1 MAAPILK
8 DVVAYVEVW
17 SSNGTENYSKT
28 FTTQLVDMG
37 AKVSKTF
44 NKQVT
49 HVIFKDGY
57 QSTWDKARKRGVK
70 LVSVLWVEK
79 CRTAGAHIDE
89 SLFPAANTNE
99 HLPSLIKKKRKC
111 MQPKD
116 FNFKT
121 PENDKRFQKK
131 FEKMAKELQRQKTS
145 LDDDVPILLFESN
158 GSLTYS
164 PTIKINSSHHSAM
177 EKRLQEMKERRENLS
192 PTSSQMI
199 QQSHDNPSNS
209 LCEAP
214 LNISHD
220 TLCSDESIAGGLH
233 SSFDD
238 LCGNSE
244 CGNQERKL
252 GGSINDT
259 KSDMC
264 ISSLVLKT
272 NNTHLSP
279 SFAHLDKSSPQKFLS
294 NLSKEEINLQRNIV
308 GKIVT
313 PDQKQAAGMSQ
324 ETFEEKYRLSPTLS
338 STKGHLLIHS
348 RPRSSSVKR
357 KRVSYGFHS
366 PPKEKCK
373 RKRSIRRSIMPRL
386 QLCRS
391 EGSLQCM
398 AGPALEALG
407 CGESSYDDYFSPDN
421 LKERNSEN
429 LPPKSQLPSNPA
441 QFSCRSLSKKERT
454 SIFEMS
460 DFSCVGKKPRTVDI
474 TSFTAKTICS
484 PQKTASGEGCATFS
498 CVTSEES
505 SAPEETLRYCRQ
517 AGPQQK
523 EDAWPEGN
531 GFSYTIEDPALPKGH
546 DGDLT
551 PFEGILEEVKEA
563 VGLKSTQDK
572 GTTSKISNSSE
583 GEAPSEHEPRSV
595 VDCNVER
602 SAEDKENLPGG
613 YSGSVKN
620 RPTRRDIL
628 DGSCDSFKDLI
639 KPHEE
644 LKKSGKGKKPTRTLV
659 MTSMPSE
666 KQNVVIQVVD
676 KLKGFSIAPD
686 VCETTTHVLS
696 GKPLRTLNVLLGI
709 ARGCWVLSYDW
720 VLWSLE
726 SGHWISE
733 EPFELSIHFPAAPL
747 CRRECHLSAGPY
759 RGTLFADQ
767 PVMFVSPASSPPVAK
782 LCELVHL
789 CGGRVS
795 QVPRQASIVIGPYSG
810 KKKATVKY
818 LSEKWVLDSI
828 TQHKVC
834 ASENYLLPQ

>member
-57 QSTWDKARKRGVK
+57 QSTWDKAQKRGVK

-145 LDDDVPILLFESN
+145 L
-158 GSLTYS
+158 
-164 PTIKINSSHHSAM
+164 A
-177 EKRLQEMKERRENLS
+177 
-192 PTSSQMI
+192 SQLI

-214 LNISHD
+214 LNISRD
-220 TLCSDESIAGGLH
+220 TLCSDEYFAGGLH

-238 LCGNSE
+238 LCGNSG

-252 GGSINDT
+252 EGSINDI
-259 KSDMC
+259 KSDVC
-264 ISSLVLKT
+264 ISSLVSKA
-272 NNTHLSP
+272 NNIHSSP
-279 SFAHLDKSSPQKFLS
+279 SFTHLDKSSPQKFLS
-294 NLSKEEINLQRNIV
+294 NLSKEEINLQRNIA

-338 STKGHLLIHS
+338 SIKGHLLIHS

-357 KRVSYGFHS
+357 KRVSHGSHS

-391 EGSLQCM
+391 EGRLQHV
-398 AGPALEALG
+398 AGPALKALS

-429 LPPKSQLPSNPA
+429 LPPESQLPSSPA

-460 DFSCVGKKPRTVDI
+460 DFSCVGKKTRTVDI
-474 TSFTAKTICS
+474 TNFTAKTISS
-484 PQKTASGEGCATFS
+484 PQKTGNGEGRATSS
-498 CVTSEES
+498 CVTS
-505 SAPEETLRYCRQ
+505 APEEALRCCRQ
-517 AGPQQK
+517 AGK
-523 EDAWPEGN
+523 EDGCPEGN

-551 PFEGILEEVKEA
+551 ALEGSLEEMKEA
-563 VGLKSTQDK
+563 VGLKSTQNR

-583 GEAPSEHEPRSV
+583 GEAQSEHEPCFI
-595 VDCNVER
+595 VDCNMET
-602 SAEDKENLPGG
+602 STEEKENLPGG
-613 YSGSVKN
+613 YSGS
-620 RPTRRDIL
+620 
-628 DGSCDSFKDLI
+628 
-639 KPHEE
+639 
-644 LKKSGKGKKPTRTLV
+644 
-659 MTSMPSE
+659 M
-666 KQNVVIQVVD
+666 
-676 KLKGFSIAPD
+676 
-686 VCETTTHVLS
+686 
-696 GKPLRTLNVLLGI
+696 
-709 ARGCWVLSYDW
+709 
-720 VLWSLE
+720 
-726 SGHWISE
+726 
-733 EPFELSIHFPAAPL
+733 
-747 CRRECHLSAGPY
+747 
-759 RGTLFADQ
+759 
-767 PVMFVSPASSPPVAK
+767 
-782 LCELVHL
+782 
-789 CGGRVS
+789 
-795 QVPRQASIVIGPYSG
+795 
-810 KKKATVKY
+810 
-818 LSEKWVLDSI
+818 
-828 TQHKVC
+828 
-834 ASENYLLPQ
+834 